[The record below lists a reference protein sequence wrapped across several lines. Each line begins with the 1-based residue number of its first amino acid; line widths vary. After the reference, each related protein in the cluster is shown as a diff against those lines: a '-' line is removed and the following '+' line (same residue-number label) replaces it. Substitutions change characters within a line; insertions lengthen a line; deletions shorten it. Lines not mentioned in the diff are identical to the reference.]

1 MEHPILFINVIL
13 QYLGLPVPHTVTG
26 HTLLEKLCT
35 PYMTYTWLVMAFWI
49 IVPRLTM
56 GKLEIIPGKGQNFW
70 EVLIGGLMDFFE
82 ENLGR
87 DGARMLY
94 PMMATFFLYI
104 VVANMIGLIPGF
116 MSPTSNLNITLGMTL
131 IVWVTHHVLGFRYH
145 GVKYY
150 KHFMGPM
157 PVMAPFMFI
166 LEVISNFARLLSL
179 SMRLFGNI
187 LAKEILLAVLFMLAG
202 AYFAPLPIL
211 CLGVLVSLIQAV
223 VFTLLSVLYCAQAM
237 EAAH

>member
-131 IVWVTHHVLGFRYH
+131 IVWVTHHILGFRYH
-145 GVKYY
+145 GIKYY

-237 EAAH
+237 EPAH

>member
-116 MSPTSNLNITLGMTL
+116 MSPTSNLNITLAMTL

-145 GVKYY
+145 GIKYY

-157 PVMAPFMFI
+157 PVLAPFMFL

-237 EAAH
+237 EHAH